1 MASLDQDSMRDGYD
15 LPGRR
20 LRSRAVHGAA
30 NATGAAPGGGAW
42 EAVAAEGGDCR
53 RAADRAGG
61 DDRASGS
68 GIARRPDECPL
79 ANSQI
84 STKTLWSAV
93 RRSEERRV
101 GKEGRSP
108 GS

>member
-1 MASLDQDSMRDGYD
+1 MRQIAALVPTPLRVPVAAMASPDQDSMRDGYD
-15 LPGRR
+15 LTRRR

-53 RAADRAGG
+53 RAADREGG

-68 GIARRPDECPL
+68 GIARRPDE
-79 ANSQI
+79 
-84 STKTLWSAV
+84 
-93 RRSEERRV
+93 
-101 GKEGRSP
+101 
-108 GS
+108 GSVSV